1 MSDQFYS
8 YLAEK
13 IIEFFRA
20 NPLTSGSKYNIQFEK
35 EEEVRNL
42 YEKLKDNTYYRD
54 YEYKDPNGEVKYKSY
69 QLDFNGVQLIVS
81 ATIDDV
87 QPDFLTRL
95 RNMVGVEP
103 GYETKAILFIHNTTL
118 DSIMGG
124 TESFAKEGMPFHI
137 DSIQKDIKSE
147 LEGSSFTE
155 VDKEIINID
164 LERKKNVL
172 FKDNN
177 SIFEYREVLDI
188 LNKGCINREQYKD
201 FGLFYD
207 SKLSEFEGKELKNRI
222 KDNALYFNR
231 VDEIHN
237 YGTPETQLE
246 KYFEEKG
253 IEKLKA
259 NDWKDV
265 EYREVKKSVDEKK
278 LIKPL
283 EYLSASLEC
292 DKEEGPSKAKSR
304 IRNIII
310 FNEKRAESVDLE
322 FSFDDYLRKEYIYK
336 TEGEVDASTSGKK
349 LKVTIKD
356 IEGKSNFYKVIYK
369 DEKVKFEFKI
379 VMLKCNE
386 KYLESIKSRFS
397 LVVKKKEQYISVNT
411 NDSSIT
417 FNEFAEGNITNYEID
432 SNNDVINIE
441 SDERLTVKISENF
454 EYEND
459 SDLAR
464 FNLKIGNELVP
475 IGMVGTTE
483 KVVPIEGF
491 KVWKLKREKSSDFKL
506 IGDNKLQHGTREY
519 FTRDEFRRNLDLE
532 KQIINLEGLSF
543 IDTVDGLEAID
554 LDLNSD
560 VKKVYCNILEYYR
573 VSKKLPSLTYL
584 NDDLKSLYDDFI
596 NAYIKALN
604 NIEEGS
610 YLTQSEKNLF
620 KIGTIKREVEDRELI
635 FTSLHPLNIAYQLHL
650 LNCIDDETMADEVL
664 KKFTS
669 TYLLPY
675 IVDENDKL
683 YIPMEQQHT
692 PEWKYYV
699 DENLPRYKSSRDFV
713 SKLVNE
719 KLEEFVGHFKYMFE
733 MGSNAPIRINLINT
747 GDSKEILQGIF
758 KYYVKQLKSDKAK
771 EVLPMDLFIYSNKNI
786 TNAFEEVAF
795 NENINSLKE
804 IYNLDLKVDHMS
816 EEDVLNLYREKV
828 HFYTKKLE
836 EGIEYAHITFLE
848 MNNEAKKV
856 TSNMNDI
863 PSGIILN
870 GMISGVPSVFLGDSY
885 RTGFGTKYTNTDNK
899 VMNIAT
905 RLNAV
910 NACSAGE
917 PFNSNQCK
925 AISVPNNSK
934 TTLDKIY
941 DASHWITFIDP
952 KVDLNFFKNDPKA
965 KDLLIIHYSD
975 QYTTAGG
982 YDAITVTRKS
992 GPYQRVIEEFLT
1004 KKGIENAHDYSPAV
1018 INMFNAVN
1026 GDWLLRL
1033 LSSKSHF
1040 PKEKISILSAI
1051 KLALAEFKKDNII
1064 WVPISLEEVLRVS
1077 GGAGLKQSEGFFSA
1091 KNLGFDTGVTSDDL
1105 LLVGI
1110 ETINNEVFIH
1120 YYPVE
1125 VKIGEN
1131 NSTYIQKGIDQA
1143 KRTKKIFNETLLPDE
1158 NGDLTSTQ
1166 KVYRNFLMQL
1176 VITSAEKLNLYNVC
1190 DEENWIQ
1197 VIDSDLRRRLLNEE
1211 YEISNSFDYSIGE
1224 AAVISFKK
1232 GVTFNYI
1239 RVEDEVMVIEMSEE
1253 DGINFITKSVKEIR
1267 EIVDGVDVVGTEST
1281 VINDIPDV
1289 KEIGDSSEEI
1299 DIITQTKLLPD
1310 ESETNEPVGT
1320 TITETQSDYIP
1331 EVNDEERNMQ
1341 ILFGINEKNNKEVY
1355 WYPNDTDKVFHT
1367 NTGIIGTMG
1376 TGKTQFT
1383 KSMITQI
1390 YRESKY
1396 NVDGKDVG
1404 ILIFDYKGDYNKSK
1418 TDFIEAT
1425 NANVYELYHLPF
1437 NPLSVIKAKNSK
1449 PMLPLHT
1456 ANSLK
1461 VTLAKAFGLGIK
1473 QETLLRDLIMEAYE
1487 KRGIIKNKP
1496 ETWDNPAPTLK
1507 DVYDI
1512 YVNRDDLKEDSLYAA
1527 FSNLIDF
1534 EIFEPDPLETKSLFE
1549 LIDGVTVIDLSGY
1562 DPDIQNLVVAITL
1575 DLFYSQMQAYGH
1587 SGVKGNLRQLN
1598 KMILVD
1604 EADNFLSKDFET
1616 LKKILKEG
1624 REFGVGTILST
1635 QLLSHF
1641 STGENKYSDYIL
1653 TWIVHN
1659 VAEINSKDAKYIFNA
1674 QAKSDQEVICNKIK
1688 SLSKHY
1694 SLVKMGD
1701 SDRPIFMKD
1710 RAFWE
1715 LIKLREV

>member
-13 IIEFFRA
+13 IIDFFRI
-20 NPLTSGSKYNIQFEK
+20 NPLTPGSKYNIQFEK
-35 EEEVRNL
+35 EEEVREL

-54 YEYKDPNGEVKYKSY
+54 YEYKDSKGEVKYKSY

-81 ATIDDV
+81 ATINDV

-95 RNMVGVEP
+95 RNMVGVET

-137 DSIQKDIKSE
+137 DSIQRDIKSK

-253 IEKLKA
+253 IDRLKGS
-259 NDWKDV
+259 DWKDV
-265 EYREVKKSVDEKK
+265 EYKDVKKSVDEKK

-283 EYLSASLEC
+283 EYLSSSQDW
-292 DKEEGPSKAKSR
+292 DKEEGRSKAKSR
-304 IRNIII
+304 IRNIIV
-310 FNEKRAESVDLE
+310 FNENGSETIDLE
-322 FSFDDYLRKEYIYK
+322 FSFDDYLKKEYIYK
-336 TEGEVDASTSGKK
+336 TEGEVEASTSGKK

-379 VMLKCNE
+379 VMLKFNE
-386 KYLESIKSRFS
+386 RYLESIKSRFS
-397 LVVKKKEQYISVNT
+397 LVVKKKEQYISINT

-441 SDERLTVKISENF
+441 SDEKLTVKISENF

-459 SDLAR
+459 SDIAM
-464 FNLKIGNELVP
+464 FNLKIGNELIP

-483 KVVPIEGF
+483 KVVPIDGF

-519 FTRDEFRRNLDLE
+519 FTRDEFRRNLELE
-532 KQIINLEGLSF
+532 KQIIDLEGLSF
-543 IDTVDGLEAID
+543 IDTADGLESIE
-554 LDLNSD
+554 LDLNND
-560 VKKVYCNILEYYR
+560 VKKAYCSILEYYR

-584 NDDLKSLYDDFI
+584 NDDLKSLYEDFI
-596 NAYIKALN
+596 NLYIKSLN

-620 KIGTIKREVEDRELI
+620 RIGTIKREVEDRELV

-650 LNCIDDETMADEVL
+650 LNCVDDETMADEVL

-733 MGSNAPIRINLINT
+733 MGNNAPIRINLINT

-758 KYYVKQLKSDKAK
+758 KYYVKQLKSDKTK

-856 TSNMNDI
+856 TSNMDDI

-941 DASHWITFIDP
+941 NASHWITFIDP

-1004 KKGIENAHDYSPAV
+1004 KKGVENAHDYSPAI

-1040 PKEKISILSAI
+1040 PREKISILSAI

-1091 KNLGFDTGVTSDDL
+1091 KNLGFDNGVTSDDL

-1110 ETINNEVFIH
+1110 ETINNEVFVH

-1131 NSTYIQKGIDQA
+1131 NSTYIQKGIEQA
-1143 KRTKKIFNETLLPDE
+1143 KTTKKIFNETLLPDE

-1211 YEISNSFDYSIGE
+1211 YQISNSFDNSIGK

-1232 GVTFNYI
+1232 GVTFNDI
-1239 RVEDEVMVIEMSEE
+1239 RLEDEVMVIEMSEE

-1267 EIVDGVDVVGTEST
+1267 EIVDGVDVVGTEVPIVVDGTKDISGNSDDINIST
-1281 VINDIPDV
+1281 
-1289 KEIGDSSEEI
+1289 SEE
-1299 DIITQTKLLPD
+1299 TLPVEPI
-1310 ESETNEPVGT
+1310 ESYNPSIPAVVETG
-1320 TITETQSDYIP
+1320 SSYIADK
-1331 EVNDEERNMQ
+1331 NNEERNMK

-1390 YRESKY
+1390 HRESKY

-1512 YVNRDDLKEDSLYAA
+1512 YVNREDLKEDSLYAA

-1534 EIFEPDPLETKSLFE
+1534 EIFEPDPHQTKSLFE

-1659 VAEINSKDAKYIFNA
+1659 VAEINPKDAKYIFNA
-1674 QAKSDQEVICNKIK
+1674 KAKSDQEVICNRIK
-1688 SLSKHY
+1688 SLNKHH

-1701 SDRPIFMKD
+1701 SDRPIFMRD

-1715 LIKLREV
+1715 LKK

>member
-8 YLAEK
+8 YLAER
-13 IIEFFRA
+13 IINFFIV
-20 NPLTSGSKYNIQFEK
+20 NPLNPGSKYNIQFEK
-35 EEEVRNL
+35 EEEVREL
-42 YEKLKDNTYYRD
+42 YEKLKDNTYYMD
-54 YEYKDPNGEVKYKSY
+54 YEYKDPRGEVKYNSY

-81 ATIDDV
+81 ATRHDV

-95 RNMVGVEP
+95 RNMVGMES

-137 DSIQKDIKSE
+137 DSIQRDIKSK

-164 LERKKNVL
+164 LDRKKNIL

-253 IEKLKA
+253 IDKLKGS
-259 NDWKDV
+259 DWKDV
-265 EYREVKKSVDEKK
+265 EYKDVKKSVDEKK

-283 EYLSASLEC
+283 EYLSSSQDW
-292 DKEEGPSKAKSR
+292 DKEEGRSKAKSR
-304 IRNIII
+304 IRNIIV
-310 FNEKRAESVDLE
+310 FNENRSETIDLE
-322 FSFDDYLRKEYIYK
+322 FLFDDYLKKEYIYK
-336 TEGEVDASTSGKK
+336 TEGEVEASTSGKK
-349 LKVTIKD
+349 LKVKIKD

-386 KYLESIKSRFS
+386 KYFESIKAKFS
-397 LVVKKKEQYISVNT
+397 LVIKNNEQYISVNT

-417 FNEFAEGNITNYEID
+417 FNEFAEGDITNYEID

-441 SDERLTVKISENF
+441 SDEKLTIKISENF
-454 EYEND
+454 DYEDD
-459 SDLAR
+459 SDLVR
-464 FNLKIGNELVP
+464 FKLKIGNELIPVG
-475 IGMVGTTE
+475 IVGTTE
-483 KVVPIEGF
+483 KVAPIEGF

-519 FTRDEFRRNLDLE
+519 FTRDEFRKNLSLE
-532 KQIINLEGLSF
+532 KQIIDMEGLSF
-543 IDTVDGLEAID
+543 IDTADGLESIE
-554 LDLNSD
+554 LDLNND
-560 VKKVYCNILEYYR
+560 VRKSYYSILEYYR
-573 VSKKLPSLTYL
+573 ASKKLPSLTYL
-584 NDDLKSLYDDFI
+584 NEDLKSLYGDFI
-596 NAYIKALN
+596 NVYIKALN

-620 KIGTIKREVEDRELI
+620 KIGTIKREIEDRELI

-650 LNCIDDETMADEVL
+650 INCIDDDTMSDEVL

-713 SKLVNE
+713 SKLVSE
-719 KLEEFVGHFKYMFE
+719 KLDEFVGHFKYMFE
-733 MGSNAPIRINLINT
+733 MGNAPIRINLINT

-758 KYYVKQLKSDKAK
+758 KYYVKQLNSDKAK

-795 NENINSLKE
+795 NENINNLKE
-804 IYNLDLKVDHMS
+804 VYNLDLKVDNMS

-836 EGIEYAHITFLE
+836 DGIEYSHITFLE

-856 TSNMNDI
+856 TSNMDDI
-863 PSGIILN
+863 PSGVILN

-885 RTGFGTKYTNTDNK
+885 RTGFGTKYTNKDNK
-899 VMNIAT
+899 LMNIAI

-925 AISVPNNSK
+925 AISVLNNSK

-1004 KKGIENAHDYSPAV
+1004 KKGIENAQDYSPAV

-1077 GGAGLKQSEGFFSA
+1077 GGGGLKQSEGFFSA
-1091 KNLGFDTGVTSDDL
+1091 KNLGFEAGVTSDDL

-1110 ETINNEVFIH
+1110 ETINNEVFVH

-1131 NSTYIQKGIDQA
+1131 NSTYIQKGIEQA
-1143 KRTKKIFNETLLPDE
+1143 KTTKNIFNKTLLPDE

-1197 VIDSDLRRRLLNEE
+1197 VIDTDLRRRLLNEE
-1211 YEISNSFDYSIGE
+1211 YEISNSFDKSIGK

-1232 GVTFNYI
+1232 GVTFNDI
-1239 RVEDEVMVIEMSEE
+1239 RVEDEVMIIEMSEE
-1253 DGINFITKSVKEIR
+1253 EGINFITKSVKEIR
-1267 EIVDGVDVVGTEST
+1267 EIVNGIEITSEN
-1281 VINDIPDV
+1281 IELHPNENIPSS
-1289 KEIGDSSEEI
+1289 KEIYEEP
-1299 DIITQTKLLPD
+1299 TTTKTPINGGEYGSRD
-1310 ESETNEPVGT
+1310 NVP
-1320 TITETQSDYIP
+1320 QP
-1331 EVNDEERNMQ
+1331 EVISKSPTSIYVAPKDERNME
-1341 ILFGINEKNNKEVY
+1341 ILFGVNEKNNKEVY
-1355 WYPNDTDKVFHT
+1355 WYPNNTDKVFHT

-1404 ILIFDYKGDYNKSK
+1404 ILIFDYKGDYNKDK

-1487 KRGIIKNKP
+1487 KRGIIKSKP
-1496 ETWDNPAPTLK
+1496 DTWDNPAPTLR

-1512 YVNRDDLKEDSLYAA
+1512 YVSREDLKEDSLYAA

-1534 EIFEPDPLETKSLFE
+1534 EIFEPDPHQTKSLFE

-1575 DLFYSQMQAYGH
+1575 DLFYSQMQAHGH
-1587 SGVKGNLRQLN
+1587 SGVKGSLRQLN

-1641 STGENKYSDYIL
+1641 STDENDYANYIL

-1659 VAEINSKDAKYIFNA
+1659 VAEINLKNAKYIFNV
-1674 QAKSDQEVICNKIK
+1674 QSKSEQEVICNRIK
-1688 SLSKHY
+1688 SLSKHH

-1701 SDRPIFMKD
+1701 SDSPIFMKD

-1715 LIKLREV
+1715 LVK

>member
-147 LEGSSFTE
+147 LQGSSFTE
-155 VDKEIINID
+155 VDKAIINMD
-164 LERKKNVL
+164 LERKKNLL
-172 FKDNN
+172 FQDNN

-283 EYLSASLEC
+283 EYLSASLEW

-584 NDDLKSLYDDFI
+584 NDELKSLYDDFI

-1131 NSTYIQKGIDQA
+1131 NSTYIQKGIEQA

-1197 VIDSDLRRRLLNEE
+1197 VIDSDLRRKLLNEE
-1211 YEISNSFDYSIGE
+1211 YEISSSFDNSIGK

-1232 GVTFNYI
+1232 GVTFNDI
-1239 RVEDEVMVIEMSEE
+1239 RLEDEVMVIEMSEE

-1396 NVDGKDVG
+1396 NVDGKNVG

-1437 NPLSVIKAKNSK
+1437 NPLSVIKAVNSK

-1534 EIFEPDPLETKSLFE
+1534 EIFEPDPHQTKSLFE

-1659 VAEINSKDAKYIFNA
+1659 VAEINPKDAKYIFNA

-1701 SDRPIFMKD
+1701 SDRAIFMRD

-1715 LIKLREV
+1715 LLNNKQ

>member
-8 YLAEK
+8 YLANK
-13 IIEFFRA
+13 IIEFFTI
-20 NPLTSGSKYNIQFEK
+20 NPLTIGSKYNIQFEK
-35 EEEVRNL
+35 EEEVREL
-42 YEKLKDNTYYRD
+42 YEKLKDNTLYRT
-54 YEYKDPNGEVKYKSY
+54 YEYKDSNGIVKYNAY

-95 RNMVGVEP
+95 RNMVGMEA

-137 DSIQKDIKSE
+137 DSIQKDIKSG
-147 LEGSSFTE
+147 LESSSFTE
-155 VDKEIINID
+155 VDKSIIEMD
-164 LERKKNVL
+164 LDRKKNML
-172 FKDNN
+172 FQDNN

-188 LNKGCINREQYKD
+188 LNKGCINREQYKE

-207 SKLSEFEGKELKNRI
+207 SKLSEFEGKALKNRI

-237 YGTPETQLE
+237 YGNPESQLE

-253 IEKLKA
+253 IEKLKV
-259 NDWKDV
+259 NEWKDV
-265 EYREVKKSVDEKK
+265 EYKYVEKSVSEKK
-278 LIKPL
+278 EIKPL
-283 EYLSASLEC
+283 EYISASHEW
-292 DKEEGPSKAKSR
+292 DKEEGTSKAKSR
-304 IRNIII
+304 IRNIIV
-310 FNEKRAESVDLE
+310 FNESRAESVDLE
-322 FSFDDYLRKEYIYK
+322 FYFDDSLKKEYIYK
-336 TEGEVDASTSGKK
+336 KEGEVEASTSGKK

-386 KYLESIKSRFS
+386 KYLEGIKSKFS
-397 LVVKKKEQYISVNT
+397 LVIKKKEQYISVNT
-411 NDSSIT
+411 NDSSLT

-432 SNNDVINIE
+432 SNNDVIKIE
-441 SDERLTVKISENF
+441 SDEKLTVKISENF

-483 KVVPIEGF
+483 KIAPIEGF
-491 KVWKLKREKSSDFKL
+491 KVWKLKREKNSDFKL
-506 IGDNKLQHGTREY
+506 VGENKLQHGTREY

-532 KQIINLEGLSF
+532 KKLIELEGLSF
-543 IDTVDGLEAID
+543 IDTIDGIEVVNLE
-554 LDLNSD
+554 LNND
-560 VKKVYCNILEYYR
+560 VKKSYSNILEYYR

-584 NDDLKSLYDDFI
+584 NDDIKSLYEVFI
-596 NAYIKALN
+596 SSYINALN

-610 YLTQSEKNLF
+610 YLSQSEKNLF
-620 KIGTIKREVEDRELI
+620 KIGAIKREVEDRELI

-650 LNCIDDETMADEVL
+650 VNCIDDETIADEVL

-733 MGSNAPIRINLINT
+733 MGNNAPIRINLINT

-758 KYYVKQLKSDKAK
+758 KYYVKQLKSSKSK
-771 EVLPMDLFIYSNKNI
+771 EILPIDLFIYSNKNI

-804 IYNLDLKVDHMS
+804 IYNLDLNIDHMS
-816 EEDVLNLYREKV
+816 EEDVLNIYREKV
-828 HFYTKKLE
+828 HFYSKKLE

-848 MNNEAKKV
+848 MNNEARKI
-856 TSNMNDI
+856 TSNMDDI

-870 GMISGVPSVFLGDSY
+870 GIISGVPSVFLGDSY

-1004 KKGIENAHDYSPAV
+1004 KKGVENAHDYSPAV

-1051 KLALAEFKKDNII
+1051 KLALAEFKKDNVI

-1077 GGAGLKQSEGFFSA
+1077 GGAGLKQSEGFLST
-1091 KNLGFDTGVTSDDL
+1091 KNLGFEGGASDDI

-1110 ETINNEVFIH
+1110 EEIDNEVLVH
-1120 YYPVE
+1120 YYPIE

-1131 NSTYIQKGIDQA
+1131 NSTYIQKGIEQA
-1143 KRTKKIFNETLLPDE
+1143 KSTKKIFNETLLPDE

-1176 VITSAEKLNLYNVC
+1176 VITSAEKLNLYHVC
-1190 DEENWIQ
+1190 DEENWVN
-1197 VIDSDLRRRLLNEE
+1197 VIDSDLRRKLLNEE
-1211 YEISNSFDYSIGE
+1211 YEISNSFEHSIGK

-1232 GVTFNYI
+1232 GVTFNDI
-1239 RVEDEVMVIEMSEE
+1239 RIEDEVMVIEMSEE
-1253 DGINFITKSVKEIR
+1253 EGINFITKSVKEIR
-1267 EIVDGVDVVGTEST
+1267 ELVDGVQIAGSK
-1281 VINDIPDV
+1281 PS
-1289 KEIGDSSEEI
+1289 K
-1299 DIITQTKLLPD
+1299 PD
-1310 ESETNEPVGT
+1310 ESTNTPPSKNIGLDDEEKLTPPEIVTDEPETVIKPVQVVNDP
-1320 TITETQSDYIP
+1320 IESYIP
-1331 EVNDEERNMQ
+1331 EDKNEERNME

-1383 KSMITQI
+1383 KSMVTQI

-1418 TDFIEAT
+1418 TDFIKAT

-1437 NPLSVIKAKNSK
+1437 NPLSVIKAANSK

-1487 KRGIIKNKP
+1487 KRGIVKNNAD
-1496 ETWDNPAPTLK
+1496 TWDKPAPTLK

-1512 YVNRDDLKEDSLYAA
+1512 YVNREDLKEDSLYAA

-1534 EIFEPDPLETKSLFE
+1534 EIFEPDPDETKSLFE

-1587 SGVKGNLRQLN
+1587 SGVKGSLRQLN

-1659 VAEINSKDAKYIFNA
+1659 VAEINPKDAKYIFNA
-1674 QAKSDQEVICNKIK
+1674 QAKADQEMICNKIK

-1701 SDRPIFMKD
+1701 NDRAIFMRD

-1715 LIKLREV
+1715 LVNNKR

>member
-20 NPLTSGSKYNIQFEK
+20 NPLTPGSKYNIQFEK

-54 YEYKDPNGEVKYKSY
+54 YEYKDPNGEVKYNSY

-253 IEKLKA
+253 IEKLKG

-265 EYREVKKSVDEKK
+265 EYKEVKKSVDEKK

-283 EYLSASLEC
+283 EYLSASQEW

-304 IRNIII
+304 IRNIIV
-310 FNEKRAESVDLE
+310 FNENRAESVDLE

-432 SNNDVINIE
+432 SNNDVINIK
-441 SDERLTVKISENF
+441 SDEKLTVKISENF

-519 FTRDEFRRNLDLE
+519 FTRDEFRRNLELE

-560 VKKVYCNILEYYR
+560 VKKAYCNILEYYR
-573 VSKKLPSLTYL
+573 ISKKLPSLTYL

-635 FTSLHPLNIAYQLHL
+635 FTSLQPLNIAYQLHL

-733 MGSNAPIRINLINT
+733 MGNNAPIRINLINT
-747 GDSKEILQGIF
+747 GDSKEILQGVF

-816 EEDVLNLYREKV
+816 EEDVLNFYREKV

-1004 KKGIENAHDYSPAV
+1004 KKGVENAHDYSPAV

-1077 GGAGLKQSEGFFSA
+1077 GGVGLKQSEGFFSA

-1143 KRTKKIFNETLLPDE
+1143 KRTKKIFNETVLSDE

-1211 YEISNSFDYSIGE
+1211 YEISNSFDHSIGE

-1232 GVTFNYI
+1232 GVTFNDV

-1267 EIVDGVDVVGTEST
+1267 EIVDGVDVVRTEST
-1281 VINDIPDV
+1281 VVNDIPDV

-1320 TITETQSDYIP
+1320 TITETHSDYIA

-1341 ILFGINEKNNKEVY
+1341 ILFGVNEKNNKEVY

-1396 NVDGKDVG
+1396 NVYGKKVG

-1496 ETWDNPAPTLK
+1496 DTWDNPAPTLK

-1512 YVNRDDLKEDSLYAA
+1512 YVNREDLKEDSLYAA

-1587 SGVKGNLRQLN
+1587 SGVKGSLRQLN

-1653 TWIVHN
+1653 TWVVHN
-1659 VAEINSKDAKYIFNA
+1659 VAEINPKDAKYIFNA

-1688 SLSKHY
+1688 GLSKHY

-1701 SDRPIFMKD
+1701 SDRPIFMRD

-1715 LIKLREV
+1715 LVN

>member
-253 IEKLKA
+253 IEKLKV

-283 EYLSASLEC
+283 EYLSASLEW

-1396 NVDGKDVG
+1396 NVDGKNVG

-1418 TDFIEAT
+1418 TDFVEST

-1496 ETWDNPAPTLK
+1496 DTWDNPAPTLK

-1587 SGVKGNLRQLN
+1587 SGVKGSLRQLN

-1659 VAEINSKDAKYIFNA
+1659 VAEINPKDAKYIFNA

-1688 SLSKHY
+1688 SLNKHY

-1715 LIKLREV
+1715 LNM

>member
-20 NPLTSGSKYNIQFEK
+20 NPLTPGSKYNIQFEK

-54 YEYKDPNGEVKYKSY
+54 YEYKDPNGEVKYNSY

-95 RNMVGVEP
+95 RNMVGVET

-137 DSIQKDIKSE
+137 DSMQKDIKSE

-155 VDKEIINID
+155 VDKEIINMD

-283 EYLSASLEC
+283 EYLSASLEW

-786 TNAFEEVAF
+786 TNVFEEVAF
-795 NENINSLKE
+795 NENINNLKE

-828 HFYTKKLE
+828 RFYTKKLE

-856 TSNMNDI
+856 TSNMDDI

-899 VMNIAT
+899 IMNIAT

-934 TTLDKIY
+934 ITLDKIY

-1004 KKGIENAHDYSPAV
+1004 KKGVENAHDYSPSI

-1091 KNLGFDTGVTSDDL
+1091 KNLGFDNGVTSDDL

-1110 ETINNEVFIH
+1110 ETINNEVFVH

-1131 NSTYIQKGIDQA
+1131 NSTYIQKGIEQA

-1197 VIDSDLRRRLLNEE
+1197 VIDSDLRRKLLNEE
-1211 YEISNSFDYSIGE
+1211 YEISSSFDNSIGK

-1232 GVTFNYI
+1232 GVTFNDI
-1239 RVEDEVMVIEMSEE
+1239 RLEDEVMVIEMSEE

-1267 EIVDGVDVVGTEST
+1267 EIVDGVDVVGTESI
-1281 VINDIPDV
+1281 VVNDIPDV
-1289 KEIGDSSEEI
+1289 KETGDSNEGI
-1299 DIITQTKLLPD
+1299 DIITQAELLPD
-1310 ESETNEPVGT
+1310 ESENNELIGT
-1320 TITETQSDYIP
+1320 IITELQSDYVP
-1331 EVNDEERNMQ
+1331 EVNGKERNMQ

-1396 NVDGKDVG
+1396 NVDGKKVG

-1496 ETWDNPAPTLK
+1496 DTWDNPAPTLK

-1587 SGVKGNLRQLN
+1587 SGVKGSLRQLN

-1659 VAEINSKDAKYIFNA
+1659 VAEINPKDAKYIFNA

-1688 SLSKHY
+1688 SLNKHY

-1715 LIKLREV
+1715 LNM

>member
-13 IIEFFRA
+13 IIDFFRI
-20 NPLTSGSKYNIQFEK
+20 NPLTPGSKYNIQFEK
-35 EEEVRNL
+35 EEEVREL
-42 YEKLKDNTYYRD
+42 YEKLKDNTYYMD
-54 YEYKDPNGEVKYKSY
+54 YEYKDLKGEVKYNSY

-81 ATIDDV
+81 ATRHDV

-95 RNMVGVEP
+95 RNMVGMES

-137 DSIQKDIKSE
+137 DSIQRDIKSK

-164 LERKKNVL
+164 LERKKNIL
-172 FKDNN
+172 FRDNN

-253 IEKLKA
+253 IDKLKGS
-259 NDWKDV
+259 DWKDV
-265 EYREVKKSVDEKK
+265 EYKDVKKSVDEKK

-283 EYLSASLEC
+283 EYLSSSQDW
-292 DKEEGPSKAKSR
+292 DKEEGRSKAKSR
-304 IRNIII
+304 IRNIIV
-310 FNEKRAESVDLE
+310 FNENGSKTIDLE
-322 FSFDDYLRKEYIYK
+322 FSFDDYLKKEYIYK
-336 TEGEVDASTSGKK
+336 TEGEVEASTSGKK

-386 KYLESIKSRFS
+386 RYLESIKSRFS
-397 LVVKKKEQYISVNT
+397 LVVKKKEQYISINT

-417 FNEFAEGNITNYEID
+417 FNEFAEGSITNYEID

-441 SDERLTVKISENF
+441 SDEKLTVKISENF

-459 SDLAR
+459 SDIAM
-464 FNLKIGNELVP
+464 FNLKIGNELIP

-519 FTRDEFRRNLDLE
+519 FTRDEFRRNLELE
-532 KQIINLEGLSF
+532 KQIIDLEGLSF
-543 IDTVDGLEAID
+543 IDTADGLESIE
-554 LDLNSD
+554 LDLNND
-560 VKKVYCNILEYYR
+560 VKKAYCSILEYYR

-584 NDDLKSLYDDFI
+584 NDDLKSLYEDFI
-596 NAYIKALN
+596 NVYIKSLN

-620 KIGTIKREVEDRELI
+620 RIGTIKREVEDRELV

-650 LNCIDDETMADEVL
+650 LNCVDDETMTDEVL

-733 MGSNAPIRINLINT
+733 MGNNAPIRINLINT

-856 TSNMNDI
+856 TSNMDDI

-1091 KNLGFDTGVTSDDL
+1091 KNLGFDSGVTSDDL

-1110 ETINNEVFIH
+1110 ETINNEVFVH

-1131 NSTYIQKGIDQA
+1131 NSTYIQKGIEQA
-1143 KRTKKIFNETLLPDE
+1143 KTTKKIFNETLLPDE
-1158 NGDLTSTQ
+1158 NSDLTSTQ

-1211 YEISNSFDYSIGE
+1211 YQISNSFDNSIGK

-1232 GVTFNYI
+1232 GVTFNDI
-1239 RVEDEVMVIEMSEE
+1239 RLEDEVMVIEMSEE

-1267 EIVDGVDVVGTEST
+1267 EIVDGVDVVGTETPIVVDGTKDISGNSDDINIST
-1281 VINDIPDV
+1281 
-1289 KEIGDSSEEI
+1289 SEE
-1299 DIITQTKLLPD
+1299 TLPVEPI
-1310 ESETNEPVGT
+1310 ESYNPSIPAVVETG
-1320 TITETQSDYIP
+1320 SSYIADK
-1331 EVNDEERNMQ
+1331 NNEERNMK

-1390 YRESKY
+1390 HRESKY

-1496 ETWDNPAPTLK
+1496 DTWDNPAPTLK

-1512 YVNRDDLKEDSLYAA
+1512 YVNREDLKEDSLYAA

-1587 SGVKGNLRQLN
+1587 SGVQGNLRQLN

-1659 VAEINSKDAKYIFNA
+1659 VAEINPKDAKYIFNS

-1688 SLSKHY
+1688 SLSKHH
-1694 SLVKMGD
+1694 SLIKMGD
-1701 SDRPIFMKD
+1701 SDRPIFMRD

-1715 LIKLREV
+1715 LIE

>member
-1 MSDQFYS
+1 MSEQFYS

-20 NPLTSGSKYNIQFEK
+20 NPLTPGSKYNIQFEK

-54 YEYKDPNGEVKYKSY
+54 YEYKDPNGEVKYNSY

-103 GYETKAILFIHNTTL
+103 GYEIKAILFIHNTTL

-253 IEKLKA
+253 IEKLKGS
-259 NDWKDV
+259 DWKDV
-265 EYREVKKSVDEKK
+265 EYKEVKKSVDEKK

-283 EYLSASLEC
+283 EYLSASQEW

-304 IRNIII
+304 IRNIIV
-310 FNEKRAESVDLE
+310 FNENRAESVDLE

-356 IEGKSNFYKVIYK
+356 IEGKPNFYKVIYK

-432 SNNDVINIE
+432 SNNDVINIK
-441 SDERLTVKISENF
+441 SDEKLTVKISENF

-519 FTRDEFRRNLDLE
+519 FTRDEFRRNLELE

-560 VKKVYCNILEYYR
+560 VKKAYCNILEYYR
-573 VSKKLPSLTYL
+573 ISKKLPSLTYL
-584 NDDLKSLYDDFI
+584 NDDLKSLYDDFV

-650 LNCIDDETMADEVL
+650 LNCIDDERMADEVL

-733 MGSNAPIRINLINT
+733 MGNNAPIRINLINT
-747 GDSKEILQGIF
+747 GDSKEILQGVF

-786 TNAFEEVAF
+786 TNVFEEVAF

-816 EEDVLNLYREKV
+816 EEDVLNFYREKV

-1004 KKGIENAHDYSPAV
+1004 KKGVENAHDYSPSI

-1077 GGAGLKQSEGFFSA
+1077 GGVGLKQSEGFFSA

-1143 KRTKKIFNETLLPDE
+1143 KRTKKIFNETLLSDE

-1211 YEISNSFDYSIGE
+1211 YEISNSFDHSIGE

-1232 GVTFNYI
+1232 GVTFNDV

-1267 EIVDGVDVVGTEST
+1267 EIVDGVDVVRTEST
-1281 VINDIPDV
+1281 VVNDIPDV

-1320 TITETQSDYIP
+1320 TITETHSDYIA

-1341 ILFGINEKNNKEVY
+1341 ILFGVNEKNNKEVY

-1396 NVDGKDVG
+1396 NVYGKKVG

-1496 ETWDNPAPTLK
+1496 DTWDNPAPTLK

-1512 YVNRDDLKEDSLYAA
+1512 YVNREDLKEDSLYAA

-1534 EIFEPDPLETKSLFE
+1534 EIFEPDPHETKSLFE

-1587 SGVKGNLRQLN
+1587 SGVQGNLRQLN

-1659 VAEINSKDAKYIFNA
+1659 VAEINPKDAKYIFNI
-1674 QAKSDQEVICNKIK
+1674 QAKGDQEAICNKIK

-1694 SLVKMGD
+1694 SLVKMND
-1701 SDRPIFMKD
+1701 SDRPIFMRD

-1715 LIKLREV
+1715 LVK

>member
-13 IIEFFRA
+13 IIDFFRI
-20 NPLTSGSKYNIQFEK
+20 NPLTPGSKYNIQFEK
-35 EEEVRNL
+35 EEEVREL
-42 YEKLKDNTYYRD
+42 YEKLKDNTYYMD
-54 YEYKDPNGEVKYKSY
+54 YEYKDLKGEVKYNSY

-81 ATIDDV
+81 ATRHDV

-95 RNMVGVEP
+95 RNMVGMES

-137 DSIQKDIKSE
+137 DSIQRDIKSK

-164 LERKKNVL
+164 LERKKNIL
-172 FKDNN
+172 FRDNN

-253 IEKLKA
+253 IDKLKGS
-259 NDWKDV
+259 DWKDV
-265 EYREVKKSVDEKK
+265 EYKDVKKSVDEKK

-283 EYLSASLEC
+283 EYLSSSQDW
-292 DKEEGPSKAKSR
+292 DKEEGRSKAKSR
-304 IRNIII
+304 IRNIIV
-310 FNEKRAESVDLE
+310 FNENGSETIDLE
-322 FSFDDYLRKEYIYK
+322 FSFDDYLKKEYIYK
-336 TEGEVDASTSGKK
+336 TEGEVEASTSGKK

-386 KYLESIKSRFS
+386 RYLESIKSRFS
-397 LVVKKKEQYISVNT
+397 LVVKKKEQYISINT

-441 SDERLTVKISENF
+441 SDEKLTVKISENF

-459 SDLAR
+459 SDIAM
-464 FNLKIGNELVP
+464 FNLKIGNELIP

-519 FTRDEFRRNLDLE
+519 FTRDEFRRNLELE
-532 KQIINLEGLSF
+532 KQIIDLEGLSF
-543 IDTVDGLEAID
+543 IDTADGLESIE
-554 LDLNSD
+554 LDLNND
-560 VKKVYCNILEYYR
+560 VKKAYCSILEYYR

-584 NDDLKSLYDDFI
+584 NDDLKSLYEDFI
-596 NAYIKALN
+596 NVYIKSLN

-620 KIGTIKREVEDRELI
+620 RIGTIKREVEDRELV

-650 LNCIDDETMADEVL
+650 LNCVDDETMADEVL

-733 MGSNAPIRINLINT
+733 MGNNAPIRINLINT

-856 TSNMNDI
+856 TSNMDDI

-899 VMNIAT
+899 IMNIAT

-1091 KNLGFDTGVTSDDL
+1091 KNLGFDSGVTSDDL

-1110 ETINNEVFIH
+1110 ETINNEVFVH

-1131 NSTYIQKGIDQA
+1131 NSTYIQKGIEQA
-1143 KRTKKIFNETLLPDE
+1143 KTTKKIFNETLLPDE

-1211 YEISNSFDYSIGE
+1211 YEISNSFDHSIGK

-1232 GVTFNYI
+1232 GVTFNDI

-1281 VINDIPDV
+1281 VVNDISDI
-1289 KEIGDSSEEI
+1289 KEIGDSSEGI
-1299 DIITQTKLLPD
+1299 DIITQTELLPD

-1341 ILFGINEKNNKEVY
+1341 ILFGVNEKNNREVY

-1383 KSMITQI
+1383 KSIITQI
-1390 YRESKY
+1390 HRESKY
-1396 NVDGKDVG
+1396 NVDGKEVG

-1534 EIFEPDPLETKSLFE
+1534 EIFEPDPHQTKSLFE

-1659 VAEINSKDAKYIFNA
+1659 VAEINPKDAKYIFNA

-1701 SDRPIFMKD
+1701 SDRAIFMRD

-1715 LIKLREV
+1715 LLNNKQ

>member
-253 IEKLKA
+253 IDKLKGS
-259 NDWKDV
+259 DWKDV
-265 EYREVKKSVDEKK
+265 EYKDVKKSVDEKK

-283 EYLSASLEC
+283 EYLSASLEW

-584 NDDLKSLYDDFI
+584 NDELKSLYDDFI

-856 TSNMNDI
+856 TSNMDDI

-899 VMNIAT
+899 IMNIAT

-1131 NSTYIQKGIDQA
+1131 NSTYIQKGIEQA

-1211 YEISNSFDYSIGE
+1211 YEISNSFDHSIGK

-1232 GVTFNYI
+1232 GVTFNDI

-1281 VINDIPDV
+1281 VVNDIPDI
-1289 KEIGDSSEEI
+1289 KEIGDSSEGI
-1299 DIITQTKLLPD
+1299 DIITQTELLPD

-1341 ILFGINEKNNKEVY
+1341 ILFGVNEKNNREVY

-1383 KSMITQI
+1383 KSIITQI
-1390 YRESKY
+1390 HRESKY

-1534 EIFEPDPLETKSLFE
+1534 EIFEPDPHQTKSLFE

-1659 VAEINSKDAKYIFNA
+1659 VAEINPKDAKYIFNA
-1674 QAKSDQEVICNKIK
+1674 QAKSEQEVICNKIK

-1715 LIKLREV
+1715 LINI

>member
-13 IIEFFRA
+13 IISFFRI
-20 NPLTSGSKYNIQFEK
+20 NPLTPGSKYNIQFEK
-35 EEEVRNL
+35 EKEVREL
-42 YEKLKDNTYYRD
+42 YEKLKDNTYYKE
-54 YEYKDPNGEVKYKSY
+54 YEYKDPNGVVKYKAY

-81 ATIDDV
+81 ATIDNV

-95 RNMVGVEP
+95 RNMVGIEV

-124 TESFAKEGMPFHI
+124 TESFSKEGMPFHI
-137 DSIQKDIKSE
+137 DSIQNDIKAE
-147 LEGSSFTE
+147 LESSSFTE
-155 VDKEIINID
+155 VDREIINMD
-164 LERKKNVL
+164 LERKKNNL
-172 FKDNN
+172 FQDSN

-188 LNKGCINREQYKD
+188 LNRGCISKEQYRD

-207 SKLSEFEGKELKNRI
+207 SKLNEFEGKELRNRI

-253 IEKLKA
+253 IDKLKGS
-259 NDWKDV
+259 DWKDV
-265 EYREVKKSVDEKK
+265 EYRDVRKSVDEKK
-278 LIKPL
+278 QITPL
-283 EYLSASLEC
+283 EYLSSSQEW
-292 DKEEGPSKAKSR
+292 DKEEGPSKSKSR
-304 IRNIII
+304 IRNIIV
-310 FNEKRAESVDLE
+310 FNENRSESIDLE
-322 FSFDDYLRKEYIYK
+322 FVFDNFLKKEYIK
-336 TEGEVDASTSGKK
+336 KPEGEVEVSTSGKK

-379 VMLKCNE
+379 VMLRCNE

-397 LVVKKKEQYISVNT
+397 IVIKKNEEYISVNT

-417 FNEFAEGNITNYEID
+417 FNEFAEGNVTNYQID
-432 SNNDVINIE
+432 SNNDIINIE
-441 SDERLTVKISENF
+441 SDEKLNIKISENF
-454 EYEND
+454 IYEND
-459 SDLAR
+459 SDLIR
-464 FNLKIGNELVP
+464 FNLKIEGEQVP
-475 IGMVGTTE
+475 IGIVGTTE
-483 KVVPIEGF
+483 KIVPIEGF
-491 KVWKLKREKSSDFKL
+491 KVWKLKREKNCDFKL

-519 FTRDEFRRNLDLE
+519 FARDEFRKNLNLE
-532 KQIINLEGLSF
+532 KQIIDMSSLSF
-543 IDTVDGLEAID
+543 TETVYGFEAVD
-554 LDLNSD
+554 LDVNSD
-560 VKKVYCNILEYYR
+560 VKKAYSNILEYYK

-584 NDDLKSLYDDFI
+584 NDDLKDLYESFI
-596 NAYIKALN
+596 SVYIKLLD

-620 KIGTIKREVEDRELI
+620 KIGTIKREIEDRELI

-650 LNCIDDETMADEVL
+650 NNSIGDEIMADEVL

-699 DENLPRYKSSRDFV
+699 DEKLPRYKSSRDFV

-719 KLEEFVGHFKYMFE
+719 KIEEFVGHFKYMFE
-733 MGSNAPIRINLINT
+733 MGNNAPIRINLINT

-758 KYYVKQLKSDKAK
+758 KYYVKQLKGDKGK

-804 IYNLDLKVDHMS
+804 IYNLDLKVEHMS

-848 MNNEAKKV
+848 MNNEAKKI
-856 TSNMNDI
+856 TSIMDDI

-885 RTGFGTKYTNTDNK
+885 RTGFGKKYANTDNK

-905 RLNAV
+905 RLNAI

-917 PFNSNQCK
+917 PFNCNQCK

-934 TTLDKIY
+934 ATLDKIY

-1004 KKGIENAHDYSPAV
+1004 KKGVENAYDYSPAV

-1033 LSSKSHF
+1033 LSSKSYF

-1091 KNLGFDTGVTSDDL
+1091 KNLGFDSGATSDDI

-1110 ETINNEVFIH
+1110 ETINNEVFVH

-1131 NSTYIQKGIDQA
+1131 SSTYIQKGIEQA
-1143 KRTKKIFNETLLPDE
+1143 KSTKKIFNETLLPNE
-1158 NGDLTSTQ
+1158 NGDLTATQ

-1190 DEENWIQ
+1190 DEENWIK

-1211 YEISNSFDYSIGE
+1211 YQISNSFDNSIGK

-1232 GVTFNYI
+1232 GVTFNDI
-1239 RVEDEVMVIEMSEE
+1239 KIEDEVMVIEMSEE

-1267 EIVDGVDVVGTEST
+1267 EIVAGINIEGTEPKDIVPNIIDDKPRCTQEEIVQSGSESCNEPVST
-1281 VINDIPDV
+1281 VI
-1289 KEIGDSSEEI
+1289 
-1299 DIITQTKLLPD
+1299 
-1310 ESETNEPVGT
+1310 ETENPY
-1320 TITETQSDYIP
+1320 ITER
-1331 EVNDEERNMQ
+1331 NDEKRNIQ
-1341 ILFGINEKNNKEVY
+1341 ILFGVNERNNKEIY
-1355 WYPNDTDKVFHT
+1355 WYPNDTNKVFHT

-1396 NVDGKDVG
+1396 NVCGKDIG

-1425 NANVYELYHLPF
+1425 NASVYELYHLPF
-1437 NPLSVIKAKNSK
+1437 NPLSIIKAKNSK

-1487 KRGIIKNKP
+1487 KRGIVKNNP
-1496 ETWDNPAPTLK
+1496 DTWDKPAPTLK

-1512 YVNRDDLKEDSLYAA
+1512 YVNREDLKEDSLYAA

-1534 EIFEPDPLETKSLFE
+1534 EIFESDPFNTKSLFE
-1549 LIDGVTVIDLSGY
+1549 LINGVTVIDLSGY

-1587 SGVKGNLRQLN
+1587 SEINGSLRQLN

-1659 VAEINSKDAKYIFNA
+1659 VAEINPKDAKYIFNA
-1674 QAKSDQEVICNKIK
+1674 QDKSDQESICNKIK
-1688 SLSKHY
+1688 NLNKHY

-1701 SDRPIFMKD
+1701 SDRPIYMKD
-1710 RAFWE
+1710 KAFWE
-1715 LIKLREV
+1715 LDK

>member
-1 MSDQFYS
+1 M
-8 YLAEK
+8 
-13 IIEFFRA
+13 
-20 NPLTSGSKYNIQFEK
+20 
-35 EEEVRNL
+35 
-42 YEKLKDNTYYRD
+42 
-54 YEYKDPNGEVKYKSY
+54 
-69 QLDFNGVQLIVS
+69 
-81 ATIDDV
+81 
-87 QPDFLTRL
+87 
-95 RNMVGVEP
+95 
-103 GYETKAILFIHNTTL
+103 
-118 DSIMGG
+118 
-124 TESFAKEGMPFHI
+124 
-137 DSIQKDIKSE
+137 
-147 LEGSSFTE
+147 
-155 VDKEIINID
+155 
-164 LERKKNVL
+164 
-172 FKDNN
+172 
-177 SIFEYREVLDI
+177 
-188 LNKGCINREQYKD
+188 
-201 FGLFYD
+201 
-207 SKLSEFEGKELKNRI
+207 
-222 KDNALYFNR
+222 
-231 VDEIHN
+231 
-237 YGTPETQLE
+237 
-246 KYFEEKG
+246 
-253 IEKLKA
+253 
-259 NDWKDV
+259 
-265 EYREVKKSVDEKK
+265 
-278 LIKPL
+278 
-283 EYLSASLEC
+283 
-292 DKEEGPSKAKSR
+292 
-304 IRNIII
+304 
-310 FNEKRAESVDLE
+310 
-322 FSFDDYLRKEYIYK
+322 
-336 TEGEVDASTSGKK
+336 DASTSGKK

-1396 NVDGKDVG
+1396 NVDGKNVG

-1418 TDFIEAT
+1418 TDFVEST

-1496 ETWDNPAPTLK
+1496 DTWDNPAPTLK

-1587 SGVKGNLRQLN
+1587 SGVKGSLRQLN

-1659 VAEINSKDAKYIFNA
+1659 VAEINPKDAKYIFNA

-1688 SLSKHY
+1688 SLNKHY

-1715 LIKLREV
+1715 LNM

>member
-20 NPLTSGSKYNIQFEK
+20 NPLTPGSKYNIQFEK

-54 YEYKDPNGEVKYKSY
+54 YEYKDPNGEVKYNSY
-69 QLDFNGVQLIVS
+69 QLDFNGVQLIIS

-283 EYLSASLEC
+283 EYLSASLEW

-719 KLEEFVGHFKYMFE
+719 KLEEFVGHFRYMFE
-733 MGSNAPIRINLINT
+733 MGNNAPIRINLINT

-1091 KNLGFDTGVTSDDL
+1091 KNLGFDSGVTSDDL

-1197 VIDSDLRRRLLNEE
+1197 VIDSDLRRKLLNEE
-1211 YEISNSFDYSIGE
+1211 YEISSSFDHSIGK

-1281 VINDIPDV
+1281 VINDIPDI
-1289 KEIGDSSEEI
+1289 KEIGDSSKGT
-1299 DIITQTKLLPD
+1299 DIETQVELLPD

-1396 NVDGKDVG
+1396 NVDGKNVG

-1418 TDFIEAT
+1418 TDFVEST

-1496 ETWDNPAPTLK
+1496 DTWDNPAPTLK

-1512 YVNRDDLKEDSLYAA
+1512 YVNREDLKEDSLYAA

-1534 EIFEPDPLETKSLFE
+1534 EIFEPDPHETKSLFE

-1587 SGVKGNLRQLN
+1587 SGVQGNLRQLN

-1659 VAEINSKDAKYIFNA
+1659 VAEINPKDAKYIFNI
-1674 QAKSDQEVICNKIK
+1674 QAKGEQEAICNKIK

-1694 SLVKMGD
+1694 SLVKMND
-1701 SDRPIFMKD
+1701 SDRPIFMRD

-1715 LIKLREV
+1715 LVK

>member
-1 MSDQFYS
+1 M
-8 YLAEK
+8 
-13 IIEFFRA
+13 
-20 NPLTSGSKYNIQFEK
+20 
-35 EEEVRNL
+35 
-42 YEKLKDNTYYRD
+42 
-54 YEYKDPNGEVKYKSY
+54 
-69 QLDFNGVQLIVS
+69 
-81 ATIDDV
+81 
-87 QPDFLTRL
+87 
-95 RNMVGVEP
+95 
-103 GYETKAILFIHNTTL
+103 
-118 DSIMGG
+118 
-124 TESFAKEGMPFHI
+124 
-137 DSIQKDIKSE
+137 
-147 LEGSSFTE
+147 
-155 VDKEIINID
+155 
-164 LERKKNVL
+164 KK
-172 FKDNN
+172 
-177 SIFEYREVLDI
+177 
-188 LNKGCINREQYKD
+188 
-201 FGLFYD
+201 
-207 SKLSEFEGKELKNRI
+207 
-222 KDNALYFNR
+222 
-231 VDEIHN
+231 
-237 YGTPETQLE
+237 T
-246 KYFEEKG
+246 
-253 IEKLKA
+253 
-259 NDWKDV
+259 
-265 EYREVKKSVDEKK
+265 
-278 LIKPL
+278 
-283 EYLSASLEC
+283 
-292 DKEEGPSKAKSR
+292 
-304 IRNIII
+304 
-310 FNEKRAESVDLE
+310 
-322 FSFDDYLRKEYIYK
+322 
-336 TEGEVDASTSGKK
+336 
-349 LKVTIKD
+349 
-356 IEGKSNFYKVIYK
+356 
-369 DEKVKFEFKI
+369 
-379 VMLKCNE
+379 
-386 KYLESIKSRFS
+386 
-397 LVVKKKEQYISVNT
+397 
-411 NDSSIT
+411 
-417 FNEFAEGNITNYEID
+417 
-432 SNNDVINIE
+432 
-441 SDERLTVKISENF
+441 
-454 EYEND
+454 
-459 SDLAR
+459 
-464 FNLKIGNELVP
+464 
-475 IGMVGTTE
+475 
-483 KVVPIEGF
+483 
-491 KVWKLKREKSSDFKL
+491 
-506 IGDNKLQHGTREY
+506 
-519 FTRDEFRRNLDLE
+519 
-532 KQIINLEGLSF
+532 
-543 IDTVDGLEAID
+543 
-554 LDLNSD
+554 
-560 VKKVYCNILEYYR
+560 YCNILEYYKI
-573 VSKKLPSLTYL
+573 SKKLPSLTYL
-584 NDDLKSLYDDFI
+584 NDDLKKLYEEFI
-596 NAYIKALN
+596 GAYIKSLN

-650 LNCIDDETMADEVL
+650 INCIDDETISDEVL

-699 DENLPRYKSSRDFV
+699 DESLPRYKSSRDFV

-733 MGSNAPIRINLINT
+733 MGNNAPIRINLINT

-758 KYYVKQLKSDKAK
+758 KYYVKQFKSDKTK
-771 EVLPMDLFIYSNKNI
+771 EVLPIDLFIYSNKNI

-828 HFYTKKLE
+828 HFYTKKVE
-836 EGIEYAHITFLE
+836 DGIEYAHITFLE

-856 TSNMNDI
+856 TSNMDDI

-899 VMNIAT
+899 VMNIAIK
-905 RLNAV
+905 LNAV

-934 TTLDKIY
+934 TVLDKIY

-1004 KKGIENAHDYSPAV
+1004 KKGIKNAHDYSPAV

-1077 GGAGLKQSEGFFSA
+1077 GGSGLKQSEGFFSA
-1091 KNLGFDTGVTSDDL
+1091 KNLGFDTGVTSDDI

-1110 ETINNEVFIH
+1110 ETVNNEVFVH
-1120 YYPVE
+1120 YYPIE

-1131 NSTYIQKGIDQA
+1131 NSTYIQKGIEQA
-1143 KRTKKIFNETLLPDE
+1143 KSTKKIFNETLLPDE

-1190 DEENWIQ
+1190 DEENWIK

-1211 YEISNSFDYSIGE
+1211 YEISSSFDNSIGE

-1232 GVTFNYI
+1232 GVTFNDI
-1239 RVEDEVMVIEMSEE
+1239 RLEDEVMVIEMSEE
-1253 DGINFITKSVKEIR
+1253 EGINFITKSVKEIR
-1267 EIVDGVDVVGTEST
+1267 EIVDGVEVVGTEST
-1281 VINDIPDV
+1281 TVVDGNDI
-1289 KEIGDSSEEI
+1289 KEIADDSDDINICTPEE
-1299 DIITQTKLLPD
+1299 LL
-1310 ESETNEPVGT
+1310 
-1320 TITETQSDYIP
+1320 SDKTSTHNP
-1331 EVNDEERNMQ
+1331 EVQTVGEVGDQYISNIKEERNMQ
-1341 ILFGINEKNNKEVY
+1341 ILFGVNEKNNKEVY

-1390 YRESKY
+1390 HRESKY
-1396 NVDGKDVG
+1396 NVDGKNVG
-1404 ILIFDYKGDYNKSK
+1404 ILIFDYKGDYNNSK

-1496 ETWDNPAPTLK
+1496 ETWEKPAPTLK

-1512 YVNRDDLKEDSLYAA
+1512 YVNREDLKEDSLYAA

-1534 EIFEPDPLETKSLFE
+1534 EIFEPDPHQTKSLFE

-1587 SGVKGNLRQLN
+1587 SGVQGNLRQLN

-1641 STGENKYSDYIL
+1641 STGENDYANYIL

-1659 VAEINSKDAKYIFNA
+1659 VAEINPKDAKYIFNA
-1674 QAKSDQEVICNKIK
+1674 QAKSDQEIICNKIK

-1701 SDRPIFMKD
+1701 TDRPIFMKD
-1710 RAFWE
+1710 KAFWE
-1715 LIKLREV
+1715 LVK